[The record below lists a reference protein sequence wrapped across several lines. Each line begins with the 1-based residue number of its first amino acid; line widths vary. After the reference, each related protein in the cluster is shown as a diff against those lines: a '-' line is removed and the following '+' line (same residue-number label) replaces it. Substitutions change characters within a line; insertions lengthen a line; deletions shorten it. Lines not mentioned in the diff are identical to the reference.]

1 MIHTIRIGLVGDFH
15 PTYQAHQAIPRAV
28 ELATADLGCQA
39 ELTWLSTAQVEQEG
53 EATLADFDGLWCV
66 PGSPYESIS
75 QCYYCVF
82 QKLGCFHFFW
92 INFSSHDFLSFSWV
106 FPLLLALL

>member
-39 ELTWLSTAQVEQEG
+39 ELTWLPTAQVEQEG
-53 EATLADFDGLWCV
+53 EAALADFDGLWCV
-66 PGSPYESIS
+66 PGSPYESMD
-75 QCYYCVF
+75 
-82 QKLGCFHFFW
+82 G
-92 INFSSHDFLSFSWV
+92 
-106 FPLLLALL
+106 ALRGIRFARERGKPFVGT